1 MTPLIVV
8 SFVLSLVVVDHRNRA
23 RRVSA
28 ANNNDSSW
36 TASLR
41 NWLDPE
47 PYQDPSDSTW
57 GHSANPVDD
66 KHGKDSDV
74 PQPERKRWFTR
85 KKHRKMAKL
94 QLTDALEMRG
104 SVMIFVLGF
113 FVAGV
118 LAVAWAVKRVFGFGA

>member
-8 SFVLSLVVVDHRNRA
+8 SFVLSLVFVEHRNRA

-28 ANNNDSSW
+28 GNYNSDSWVTSF
-36 TASLR
+36 R

-47 PYQDPSDSTW
+47 PYQDPSNSSPWRQPADSVSDKQGT
-57 GHSANPVDD
+57 HSEN
-66 KHGKDSDV
+66 H
-74 PQPERKRWFTR
+74 RWFAR

-104 SVMIFVLGF
+104 SVMIFVLGC

-118 LAVAWAVKRVFGFGA
+118 LAVGWAVKRIFGFGA